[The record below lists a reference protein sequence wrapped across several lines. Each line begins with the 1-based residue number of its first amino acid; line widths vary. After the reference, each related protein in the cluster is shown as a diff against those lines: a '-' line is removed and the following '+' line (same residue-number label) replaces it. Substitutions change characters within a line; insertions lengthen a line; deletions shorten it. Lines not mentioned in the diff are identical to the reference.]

1 MPESFKCFR
10 DPLLSLYQSAVTEI
24 AKKID
29 KGAAAAPRSRAG
41 LQRSMVSTLPG
52 IAADIAER
60 EYSRATGGVAPASPA
75 GPSAREL
82 SKSGIAEVCAEWGWR
97 YMKALAASDANA
109 IQQLENEFTAGT
121 CDPAWFSTL
130 VEYRRFFENGK
141 RKPIPYVPAP
151 AVGPKTIEIKANS
164 RIALMGDCGTGAI
177 PAIEVLQRIA
187 DEHPDILLHLGDIY
201 YSGTAAECQSNF
213 IDPIDSI
220 LRKDKA
226 LPVFS
231 LSGNH
236 DMYCGGVG
244 FYDLITKLNPA
255 PFTQPAS
262 FFCLRSA
269 DEKWQLLAMDT
280 GLHDDNPAAVAGA
293 LTYLEEDEL
302 DWHCDRIREFSGR
315 TILLSHHQLFSAF
328 SPIGAAD
335 PQGKRSAVNP
345 LLLKAFQQMTA
356 TKAIAAWFWGHEHT
370 LSIYQPFAGLE
381 RGRCVGHGA
390 VPVSVIDEIYKP
402 VSGLTE
408 TPALIDQSRLA
419 TRGGVYNH
427 GYALLSLEADLCRAE
442 YYQSTAKGRE
452 LMYSESFR

>member
-1 MPESFKCFR
+1 MADSFKTFS
-10 DPLLSLYQSAVTEI
+10 DPLISLYQSAVTEI

-29 KGAAAAPRSRAG
+29 KGASAAPRSRAG
-41 LQRSMVSTLPG
+41 LQRSMVSTLPD
-52 IAADIAER
+52 IAAGIAER
-60 EYSRATGGVAPASPA
+60 EYSRATGGVAPVSPA
-75 GPSAREL
+75 GPVTREL
-82 SKSGIAEVCAEWGWR
+82 SKTGIAQVCAEWGWR
-97 YMKALAASDANA
+97 YMKAVAASNASA

-121 CDPAWFSTL
+121 CDPAWLNTL

-141 RKPIPYVPAP
+141 RKPIPYVRAT

-164 RIALMGDCGTGAI
+164 RIALMGDWGTGAI

-201 YSGTAAECQSNF
+201 YSGTAVECQSNF
-213 IDPIDSI
+213 VDPIDTI
-220 LRKDKA
+220 LRRGSS
-226 LPVFS
+226 LPVYT

-280 GLHDDNPAAVAGA
+280 GLHDDNPATVAGA
-293 LTYLEEDEL
+293 LTYVEEDEL
-302 DWHCDRIREFSGR
+302 AWHCDRIREFPGR

-335 PQGKRSAVNP
+335 AQGKRSAVNP

-356 TKAIAAWFWGHEHT
+356 AKGIAAWFWGHEHT

-402 VSGLTE
+402 LPELENAPLLV
-408 TPALIDQSRLA
+408 DQTRLSS
-419 TRGGVYNH
+419 RGGVYTH
-427 GYALLSLEADLCRAE
+427 GYAVLSFKGDTCNAE
-442 YYQSTAKGRE
+442 YYQATDRGRE
-452 LMYSESFR
+452 LIYREAFS